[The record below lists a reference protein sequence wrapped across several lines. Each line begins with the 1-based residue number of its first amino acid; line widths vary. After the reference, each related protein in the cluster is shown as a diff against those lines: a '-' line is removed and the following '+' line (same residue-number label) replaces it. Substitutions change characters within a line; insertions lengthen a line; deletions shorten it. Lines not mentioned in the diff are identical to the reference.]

1 MKILKKILALDLS
14 YVWIIVLAVAL
25 YVGFDDLILTSSSE
39 TVRETL
45 NAAIGVIF
53 VIITTMY
60 MLKKQA
66 DVEQSKV
73 LGKEVFTKKLST
85 YEKAIATWE
94 KICFSQETVTEDQF
108 AAALNVHTSLCM
120 IAPANVVGTSGEVL
134 SLIQQVYD
142 NENNNE
148 YRRAFA
154 PDEKNE
160 MCEFLGKFSEAVRED
175 LSLPKTEM
183 TQSFKNNFTKVFTA
197 AGETA
202 TTSRDRTKYTF
213 RGETYGKGRLVHAV
227 VKAVVQDNNI
237 ENIDQLKQLFPDEAW
252 TNGKSSKGRNAF
264 VVELEAKAKKIN
276 RVRYFKKPEDLI
288 SLKNGDLIVV
298 NNQWGTNFE
307 YLFNKFIKDK
317 TDEVTIQN

>member
-1 MKILKKILALDLS
+1 MKILKKILVVDLS

-94 KICFSQETVTEDQF
+94 QICFSQKTVTEDQF

-120 IAPANVVGTSGEVL
+120 IAPANVVETSGKVL
-134 SLIQQVYD
+134 SLIQKVYV

-148 YRRAFA
+148 HRRAFA
-154 PDEKNE
+154 PDEKND
-160 MCEFLGKFSEAVRED
+160 MCECLGNFSEMVRED

-183 TQSFKNNFTKVFTA
+183 TQSFKDNFTAFFTE
-197 AGETA
+197 AGKTA
-202 TTSRDRTKYTF
+202 TTSRDMTKYTF
-213 RGETYGKGRLVHAV
+213 RGETYGKGRLVQAV
-227 VKAVVQDNNI
+227 VKAVVHDNNI
-237 ENIDQLKQLFPDEAW
+237 VNIDQLKKLFPDEAW
-252 TNGKSSKGRNAF
+252 TNGKNSTGKNAF
-264 VVELEAKAKKIN
+264 VVELETKAKKMGA
-276 RVRYFKKPEDLI
+276 RYFSKPEHLI
-288 SLKNGDLIVV
+288 SLKNGDLVVV
-298 NNQWGTNFE
+298 NNQWGANFD
-307 YLFNKFIKDK
+307 YLFNEFIKDI
-317 TDEVTIQN
+317 TDEVIIKN